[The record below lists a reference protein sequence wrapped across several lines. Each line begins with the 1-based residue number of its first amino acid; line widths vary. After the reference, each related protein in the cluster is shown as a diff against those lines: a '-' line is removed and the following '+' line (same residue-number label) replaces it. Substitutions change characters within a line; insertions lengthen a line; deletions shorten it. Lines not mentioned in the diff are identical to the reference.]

1 VIITAEAVAAS
12 AVVLLASATLS
23 AYLADWIGLTIVPS
37 AILVVSLAAS
47 AGTFVGAWRRAAR
60 DRSSLA
66 AFVVIV
72 AAVMAWLLW
81 LAGRDLLPP
90 GTGPDLTHHLLL
102 VGYIEEHWR
111 LPHDPQLGPFLGE
124 MVDYSPGAHLL
135 AALAGAWTRT
145 DGLHAV
151 YPLVAFTVAL
161 KCGLVFLNARRLVNS
176 DVPRIPFAVMA
187 VLLLLLPRAYFT
199 GSFAQHSFLAQVVA
213 EVFAVALWWA
223 LVIWDVSPGMLPIVF
238 FAIVGAAAFLTWP
251 VWIGPPLVLLAMC
264 LAARRDV
271 SAVERAKQFI
281 LVAVAIGGVAA
292 AFTASRGRSAG
303 IVAAAGFVLR
313 PAPAVFGW
321 AFLLVCGAGVCVG
334 LFSRRTR
341 TVPLFLSAIA
351 LQAGAL
357 FLLAQARGS
366 AAPYLALKMVYLAI
380 YPLAVAGAVG
390 TAVVWRTMVHAVTA
404 GIGDAGVRPV
414 SDPGLTLRWD
424 QRGSRSRQILQSSRV
439 VLWLLLAVFGI
450 IVARSALRVPR
461 PTPTISESLLRAGR
475 WARANANAG
484 CVDYLVADGYTAYW
498 LHLAVLGNARAAARS
513 LENDTYELPP
523 ALVRWIEPGGLPY
536 AIVEDFSALPKD
548 IRDNVD
554 VAAQFGRTTVVK
566 RRGAVSCAP

>member
-1 VIITAEAVAAS
+1 VIITAEAVAAA
-12 AVVLLASATLS
+12 AVMLLATTTLS
-23 AYLADWIGLTIVPS
+23 AYLADWIGLPIVPS
-37 AILVVSLAAS
+37 AVLVVSLGAS
-47 AGTFVGAWRRAAR
+47 AATFVGLWRRAAH

-66 AFVVIV
+66 AFVIIV
-72 AAVMAWLLW
+72 AAVLAWLLW

-102 VGYIEEHWR
+102 VGYIEQHWR

-124 MVDYSPGAHLL
+124 MVDYTPGVHLL
-135 AALAGAWTRT
+135 AALVGTWSKT
-145 DGLHAV
+145 DGLHAI
-151 YPLVAFTVAL
+151 YPLVAFSVAL
-161 KCGLVFLNARRLVNS
+161 KCGFVFLISRRLLS
-176 DVPRIPFAVMA
+176 ADVPGIPFAVMA

-213 EVFAVALWWA
+213 EVFAIALWWA
-223 LVIWDVSPGMLPIVF
+223 VVVWDQRPGMLPVVF
-238 FAIVGAAAFLTWP
+238 FAIVGAATFLTWP

-264 LAARRDV
+264 IGSRRDV
-271 SAVERAKQFI
+271 DAVERAKQFT
-281 LVAVAIGGVAA
+281 VAVVTIGAVAA

-334 LFSRRTR
+334 LFGRRTR
-341 TVPLFLSAIA
+341 TIPLFLGAIV

-357 FLLAQARGS
+357 FALAQTRGA
-366 AAPYLALKMVYLAI
+366 AAPYLALKMAYLAI

-390 TAVVWRTMVHAVTA
+390 TAVAWRALVLARLTRR
-404 GIGDAGVRPV
+404 IGD
-414 SDPGLTLRWD
+414 RWHPAA
-424 QRGSRSRQILQSSRV
+424 
-439 VLWLLLAVFGI
+439 LWLLLAAFGI
-450 IVARSALRVPR
+450 VVARTTLRAQR
-461 PTPTISESLLRAGR
+461 PTPTISETLLRAGQ
-475 WARANANAG
+475 WARANTHAG

-548 IRDNVD
+548 IRESVD
-554 VAAQFGRTTVVK
+554 VVARFGRTAVVR
-566 RRGAVSCAP
+566 RRGPASCAS